1 MKDLSL
7 KFYRLFKLCL
17 VKYWPIFVVLLVSLI
32 FFYPF
37 WLKGRIPLPLDA
49 LVGAHTPW
57 IEVEWEGY
65 PVGVPIKNLEITDA
79 ISQFYPWRSLVGEF
93 WRKGEFPLWNNYMLS
108 GIPFLATLHSAGL
121 YPLNFIYLI
130 FSDSTAWTLLLFFQ
144 IFLSGIFMFF
154 FLRELRINKYA
165 ALFGGLVF
173 SFSGYMI
180 AWLEFATGGQAGL
193 WLPLLLFFELKSINK
208 RNVKYLCPISFIFL
222 FIYTAGDFQVP
233 FYITIIYIS
242 FGIYLI
248 STQKAIR
255 NKLFWFGSVVAGWIM
270 GVLLSL
276 PQLLPTLE
284 LYGNS
289 IRQSDSYIKEYN
301 FGLMSWSKV
310 TNFLWPDFYGNVVTG
325 NYWNNYSYH
334 EYLAFTG
341 IISIGF
347 IIYSLLSR
355 KKKSE
360 KFFWIILVFSLL
372 FLFPTPLAFLPYKL
386 EIPGFGTSSASRIIF
401 LIDFTIAVIAAFGF
415 SKWIKSRNVKLKRIF
430 FYLIV
435 ISAGVVL
442 GLLISIFL
450 MEQNSFG
457 GKVDM
462 LVNVKVSL
470 RNMIPSSGI
479 LLLLFFIL
487 IISELSFIKKKKLFS
502 KILNSLIIIL
512 TVSELIRFAWK
523 NIPFSEKMFLFPST
537 RVIDYIKSQKQPF
550 RIAGSGIPMNYFM
563 KYGIS
568 SAEGYDPIYPVK
580 NAEWLSI
587 ANFNDLKHPTGRYG
601 ELSKFTSSL
610 IDYANVKYV
619 IDYQK
624 NPRNK
629 IPSYEG
635 VFSEGLK
642 SDRFKEVLSEG
653 RVKIFENMTVLP
665 KVWVSSEYE
674 VVKEKGALIDR
685 INNLD
690 FSEKKIILESDI
702 ELNSNKGDMV
712 FNLSDFNQDLNK
724 ISFDSETS
732 KDALLFLSESYNP
745 DWKALVDGKET
756 KIYRGNYLFQVIV
769 LPVGGHRV
777 EFIYYPKSFKIG
789 KGIFIVTFLLLGI
802 TFIDWKKFKFHA
814 K

>member
-7 KFYRLFKLCL
+7 KYYRLFKLGL
-17 VKYWPIFVVLLVSLI
+17 VKFWPLAVILLVSLI
-32 FFYPF
+32 FFYPV
-37 WLKGRIPLPLDA
+37 WLRGRIPLPLDA

-65 PVGVPIKNLEITDA
+65 PAGVPIKNLEITDA

-93 WRKGEFPLWNNYMLS
+93 WRNSEFPLWNRYMLS
-108 GIPFLATLHSAGL
+108 GIPFLATLHAAGL
-121 YPLNFIYLI
+121 YPLNFVYFF
-130 FSDSTAWTLLLFFQ
+130 FSDSTAWTILLFFQ
-144 IFLSGIFMFF
+144 VFLSGLFMFF
-154 FLRELRINKYA
+154 FLRELGIHRYA
-165 ALFGGLVF
+165 AVFGGLVF

-193 WLPLLLFFELKSINK
+193 WLPLLLFFELKLIKK
-208 RNVKYLCPISFIFL
+208 RNVKYLLPISLIFF
-222 FIYTAGDFQVP
+222 FIYMAGDFQVP
-233 FYITIIYIS
+233 FYITITYIL

-248 STQKAIR
+248 NSEKIIKR
-255 NKLFWFGSVVAGWIM
+255 KLVRFGSVVIGLVM

-284 LYGNS
+284 LYVNS

-301 FGLMSWSKV
+301 FGLMNWSKV

-347 IIYSLLSR
+347 LIYSLLSR
-355 KKKSE
+355 KKNIE

-372 FLFPTPLAFLPYKL
+372 FLFPTPLAIFPYRLGLPG
-386 EIPGFGTSSASRIIF
+386 IGTSFASRIIF
-401 LIDFTIAVIAAFGF
+401 LIDFSIAVIGAYGF
-415 SKWIKSRNVKLKRIF
+415 SKWIKCRDIKLKRIF

-435 ISAGVVL
+435 ISLGVVL
-442 GLLISIFL
+442 GLVISIIL
-450 MEQNSFG
+450 MERSSLAG
-457 GKVDM
+457 DVSM

-470 RNMIPSSGI
+470 RNMIPSSGM
-479 LLLLFFIL
+479 LFIL
-487 IISELSFIKKKKLFS
+487 FIILFISELSFLKKKKHFSEILF
-502 KILNSLIIIL
+502 SLIIIVV
-512 TVSELIRFAWK
+512 VSELLRFAWK
-523 NIPFSEKMFLFPST
+523 NTPFSEKKFLFPST
-537 RVIDYIKSQKQPF
+537 RVIDFLKSQKQPF

-563 KYGIS
+563 NYGIS
-568 SAEGYDPIYPVK
+568 SAEGYDPIYPVE

-587 ANFNDLKHPTGRYG
+587 VNFGDSKHTTGRYG
-601 ELSKFTSSL
+601 ELSKFTSLL

-635 VFSEGLK
+635 VFSEGLE
-642 SDRFKEVLSEG
+642 SYRFKEVLSEG
-653 RVKIFENMTVLP
+653 RVKVFENTSVLP
-665 KVWVSSEYE
+665 KVWITSEYE
-674 VVKEKGALIDR
+674 VVKEKDALIDK

-690 FSEKKIILESDI
+690 FSEKKIILDTDI
-702 ELNSNKGDMV
+702 ELTNDKDDLFYNI
-712 FNLSDFNQDLNK
+712 SDFDQNLNK
-724 ISFDSETS
+724 ISFDTKTS

-745 DWKALVDGKET
+745 GWTALIDGKET
-756 KIYRGNYLFQVIV
+756 KISRGNYLFQAII
-769 LPVGGHRV
+769 LPAGGHKV
-777 EFIYYPKSFKIG
+777 EFIYNPKSFKIG
-789 KGIFIVTFLLLGI
+789 EWIFVI
-802 TFIDWKKFKFHA
+802 TFILVSISFIYWRKFNKYA